1 LRRIV
6 TTVLGVA
13 LLSGVVAGEAEAAEL
28 RGSAGSMRRQH
39 SVAVE
44 LGYGFMDTRAEIG
57 DSLADGSLVPVTGN
71 ADYRVNRISHPVARP
86 EVRLF
91 IERLAGE
98 YRAATGEQLV
108 VTSLTRARAEQPSN
122 AHELSV
128 HPAGMA
134 VDLRVPR
141 LASSRS
147 WLEDAL
153 LTLEEA
159 GVLDVTR
166 ERHPPHYHVAV
177 FPAAYRAYVAEQDA
191 RERAAAQATNV
202 RAAALAP
209 VAPGA
214 AEGPD
219 GRGVGEW
226 VLAVAVMGLGMA
238 VRAGWRPVPVLH
250 RGIRP

>member
-1 LRRIV
+1 
-6 TTVLGVA
+6 VLGVV
-13 LLSGVVAGEAEAAEL
+13 LLSGVVVGEAEAADL

-44 LGYGFMDTRAEIG
+44 LGYGFMDTRSEIR
-57 DSLADGSLVPVTGN
+57 DSLSDGSLVPVTGN

-91 IERLAGE
+91 IERLAAQ

-122 AHELSV
+122 AHALSV

-141 LASSRS
+141 VATSRR
-147 WLEDAL
+147 WLEDTL
-153 LTLEEA
+153 LALEEA

-166 ERHPPHYHVAV
+166 ERNPPHYHVAV

-191 RERAAAQATNV
+191 RERAAAQAAAE
-202 RAAALAP
+202 RAAARTP
-209 VAPGA
+209 VATGA
-214 AEGPD
+214 AEQPA
-219 GRGVGEW
+219 GRGAGEW
-226 VLAVAVMGLGMA
+226 VLALVVIGAGVA